1 VRRLGERWNRFWF
14 APEPTSTLAV
24 FRIAFG
30 VVTLGWTL
38 SLMPDLEAFYS
49 HHGIEPVHHAY
60 QGLGVWGLLN
70 SFDSYPAA
78 VGLCTALAVAA
89 VCIIVG
95 YRTRLATFVVFC
107 GMLSLERRT
116 PSVFNSGD
124 GLMRILALYLML
136 APAGA
141 SLSVDRWRTARD
153 RFWEFPERAPWALRL
168 MQVQLSAV
176 YLGSVW
182 EKLHGAPWTD
192 GTAVSYAM
200 QIADFQRFA
209 VPDLLTHSMLFSSVM
224 SYWTL
229 AVELM
234 IGILVWNRAARPLVL
249 GLGVGLHLGI
259 DMTLR
264 IGFFSAAILT
274 AYLVFLSPAAASA
287 ALLTARER
295 VRAFVAARARRVP
308 RPA

>member
-1 VRRLGERWNRFWF
+1 VRRLGGTWDRFWF

-30 VVTLGWTL
+30 LVVLGWAV
-38 SLMPDLEAFYS
+38 SLTGDLEAFYS
-49 HHGIEPVHHAY
+49 KHGIQPLHPTD

-78 VGLCTALAVAA
+78 VALCLALV
-89 VCIIVG
+89 VSSLCVVVG

-107 GMLSLERRT
+107 GLLSFERRV

-124 GLMRILALYLML
+124 GLLRILALFLML

-153 RFWEFPERAPWALRL
+153 RFWEFPARAPWALRL
-168 MQVQLSAV
+168 IQIQLSAV

-182 EKLHGAPWTD
+182 EKLHGAPWTH
-192 GTAVSYAM
+192 GTAVSYSM
-200 QIADFQRFA
+200 QIADFQRFG

-234 IGILVWNRAARPLVL
+234 IGILVWNRTARPLVL
-249 GLGVGLHLGI
+249 ALGVGLHLGI
-259 DMTLR
+259 DLTLR
-264 IGFFSAAILT
+264 IGFFSAAVLT

-287 ALLTARER
+287 GVLATRER
-295 VRAFVAARARRVP
+295 WLGFTAARARRAP